1 MKCKRIQSIL
11 VLANG
16 IRSYT
21 SKTHLRGFQNLNFS
35 RVRVGG
41 LNLYSREFYSLAP
54 FLRKIILVA
63 TLSFI
68 LSFNI
73 PTLFSA
79 TAQQPVVIQQSAIA
93 LLQAGKKSYDE
104 GLFAEAI
111 QTLQQAA
118 KIYAARG
125 ETLNQAQT
133 LSFLSLA
140 QQKLGQ
146 FQEAEQAIST
156 SLFLLKDLPD
166 NKDITQI
173 RALVL
178 NAQAHLQFVKGNA
191 ETALETW
198 QNTEKLY
205 SQIRDRTGIIGS
217 KINQTLALQ
226 VLGLYR
232 RADKIITQIEQE
244 IYKEPDPSFKVAG
257 LLNIGQIRRQGR
269 DLEQSQKILKMGLEV
284 AQKMRSPEV
293 QSKVLLSLGNTE
305 SALARN
311 AKVSKNL
318 KNAQNYT
325 QKALNSYQQ
334 AANIAISPQTKI
346 QANLNQL
353 SVLLENR
360 QYSSLP
366 VLLPQI
372 RISLEKLPKSR
383 ASIYARVNFAQN
395 LIKWSLDRKE
405 NITQILNIAIEQARN
420 LTDKRAESYAL
431 GTLGE
436 VYEKTSDWAKAIEF
450 TRSALVIAQAIN
462 APDIAYRWQW
472 QMGRLLQM
480 QAEKTHHNK
489 NTDTKAVSYY
499 TQAFNTLNNLR
510 GDLVVLNPEVQF
522 SFRETVEPVYR
533 QLVDLLLRDLNPNR
547 DRLIQARDVME
558 ALQLAELDNFFG
570 DACAKPEKVK
580 IDDLDPHA
588 AVIYPIILPDR
599 LEVVIK
605 LPGTDNLRHYGNQ
618 NVSDTQVDEAV
629 KRLRQSLKRRSTSP
643 NQIKKEAQQIYD
655 WLIKPFEAELENT
668 KNREESQI
676 KNLVFVLDGSLR
688 NLPMAVLHNGTRY
701 LIERYAVSV
710 TSGLQLL
717 EPKPLLRESLRVL
730 VGGAIDAPSFEKEGL
745 GAINNVAVE
754 LEGVKKNVQRT
765 QMLENQT
772 FLQQNIQKQI
782 NSNPYNIV
790 HLATHGKFSSNPEQ
804 TFILDWQKRIK
815 VKDFDSLLNLDYQ
828 RSSKP
833 IELLILSACETATG
847 DNRAALGLAGV
858 AIKAGARSTLA
869 SLWQVND
876 ASTAQFMIK
885 FYQELKNPQVTK
897 AEALRNAQ
905 RAFLKEFSSTDYNR
919 PYHWASFILVGNWF

>member
-1 MKCKRIQSIL
+1 M
-11 VLANG
+11 
-16 IRSYT
+16 
-21 SKTHLRGFQNLNFS
+21 
-35 RVRVGG
+35 
-41 LNLYSREFYSLAP
+41 
-54 FLRKIILVA
+54 RKIILVA

>member
-1 MKCKRIQSIL
+1 MKCNGKIKVGQIPDFFEKSGILQS
-11 VLANG
+11 
-16 IRSYT
+16 
-21 SKTHLRGFQNLNFS
+21 
-35 RVRVGG
+35 
-41 LNLYSREFYSLAP
+41 
-54 FLRKIILVA
+54 RKILRIVLIA

-68 LSFNI
+68 LSLNI
-73 PTLFSA
+73 PILFSA
-79 TAQQPVVIQQSAIA
+79 TAQQPVVTQQSEIA
-93 LLQAGKKSYDE
+93 LMQAGKKSYDE
-104 GLFAEAI
+104 GLFVEATK
-111 QTLQQAA
+111 TLQQAA
-118 KIYAARG
+118 KRYAAMG
-125 ETLNQAQT
+125 ETLNQAQA
-133 LSFLSLA
+133 LSFTSLA

-156 SLFLLKDLPD
+156 SLSLLKKLPK
-166 NKDITQI
+166 NKEAIQVK
-173 RALVL
+173 ALTL
-178 NAQAHLQFVKGNA
+178 NARSHLLFAKGNS

-205 SQIRDRTGIIGS
+205 RQIRDRTGILGS
-217 KINQTLALQ
+217 QINQALALQ

-232 RADKIITQIEQE
+232 RADKILTQVEQE
-244 IYKEPDPSFKVAG
+244 IYKETDPSFKVAG
-257 LLNIGQIRRQGR
+257 LLNLGQIRRQGR
-269 DLEQSQKILKMGLEV
+269 DLEKSQKILQMGLEV
-284 AQKMRSPEV
+284 AQEMRSPEV

-305 SALARN
+305 IVLARN
-311 AKVSKNL
+311 AKIL
-318 KNAQNYT
+318 KNEENAQKYT
-325 QKALNSYQQ
+325 QQALNAYQHS
-334 AANIAISPQTKI
+334 ANIAVSQQTKV

-353 SVLLENR
+353 AVLLEAR
-360 QYSSLP
+360 QNSSIP
-366 VLLPQI
+366 ILLPQI
-372 RISLEKLPKSR
+372 KSSLEKLPKSR
-383 ASIYARVNFAQN
+383 ASVYAHVNFAQS

-405 NITQILNIAIEQARN
+405 DITQILSTAIGQARN
-420 LTDKRAESYAL
+420 LTDQRAESYAL

-436 VYEKTSDWAKAIEF
+436 LYEKTLNWSKAIEL
-450 TRSALVIAQAIN
+450 TQSALIIAQATN
-462 APDIAYRWQW
+462 APEIAYRWQW

-489 NTDTKAVSYY
+489 NADTKAISYY

-510 GDLVVLNPEVQF
+510 DDLVVLNPEVQF

-533 QLVDLLLRDLNPNR
+533 QLVDLLLRDPNPNR
-547 DRLIQARDVME
+547 DRLIQARDVLE
-558 ALQLAELDNFFG
+558 SLQLAELDNFFG
-570 DACAKPEKVK
+570 DACAKPEQVK

-588 AVIYPIILPDR
+588 AVVYPIILPDR

-605 LPGTDNLRHYGNQ
+605 LPGIDNLRHYGNQ
-618 NVSDTQVDEAV
+618 NISDTQVDEAV
-629 KRLRQSLKRRSTSP
+629 KQLRQSLKRRSTSP

-655 WLIKPFEAELENT
+655 WLIKPFETELENT

-688 NLPMAVLHNGTRY
+688 NLPMAVLYDGKRY

-717 EPKPLLRESLRVL
+717 EPKPLQRESLSVL
-730 VGGAIDAPSFEKEGL
+730 VGGATDAPSFEKEGL
-745 GAINNVAVE
+745 GAIDNVAIE
-754 LEGVKKNVQRT
+754 LQGVKQNVPRIQT
-765 QMLENQT
+765 LENQT

-782 NSNPYNIV
+782 NSNPHNVV

-804 TFILDWQKRIK
+804 TFILDWQERIK
-815 VKDFDSLLNLDYQ
+815 VKDFDNLLSLDYQ
-828 RSSKP
+828 KSKKT

-885 FYQELKNPQVTK
+885 FYQELKNAQITK
-897 AEALRNAQ
+897 AEALRNVQ
-905 RAFLKEFSSTDYNR
+905 RAFLTEFSSTDYNR

>member
-1 MKCKRIQSIL
+1 MKYKKHSL
-11 VLANG
+11 V
-16 IRSYT
+16 
-21 SKTHLRGFQNLNFS
+21 
-35 RVRVGG
+35 
-41 LNLYSREFYSLAP
+41 SLS
-54 FLRKIILVA
+54 LVTA
-63 TLSFI
+63 LSFI
-68 LSFNI
+68 LSLNI

-79 TAQQPVVIQQSAIA
+79 TAQQPVITQQSAIA
-93 LLQAGKKSYDE
+93 LMQAGKKSYDE
-104 GLFAEAI
+104 GLFAEATK
-111 QTLQQAA
+111 TLQQAA
-118 KIYAARG
+118 KIYATTG
-125 ETLNQAQT
+125 ETLNQAQA
-133 LSFLSLA
+133 LSFTSLA

-146 FQEAEQAIST
+146 LQEAEEAIST
-156 SLFLLKDLPD
+156 SLSLLKTLPD
-166 NKDITQI
+166 RQDTTQV
-173 RALVL
+173 RALTL
-178 NAQAHLQFVKGNA
+178 NARAHLLLAKGNT

-198 QNTEKLY
+198 QKAEKLY
-205 SQIRDRTGIIGS
+205 RQIRDRVGILGS
-217 KINQTLALQ
+217 QINRALALQ

-232 RADKIITQIEQE
+232 RADKILTQVEQE
-244 IYKEPDPSFKVAG
+244 IYQEPDPSFKVAG
-257 LLNIGQIRRQGR
+257 LLNLGQIRRQGR
-269 DLEQSQKILKMGLEV
+269 DLEQSQKILQIGLEV
-284 AQKMRSPEV
+284 AQKMRLSEV

-305 SALARN
+305 IALARN
-311 AKVSKNL
+311 AKTLKNL
-318 KNAQNYT
+318 ENAQNYT

-334 AANIAISPQTKI
+334 AANLAISPTAKV
-346 QANLNQL
+346 QANLNQI
-353 SVLLENR
+353 SVLLEER
-360 QYSSLP
+360 QDSSVA

-383 ASIYARVNFAQN
+383 ASIYARVNFAQT

-405 NITQILNIAIEQARN
+405 NITQILNIAIDRARN
-420 LTDKRAESYAL
+420 LTDQKAESYAL
-431 GTLGE
+431 GTLGQL
-436 VYEKTSDWAKAIEF
+436 YENTLDWAKAIEF
-450 TRSALVIAQAIN
+450 TQSALVIAQATN

-489 NTDTKAVSYY
+489 NADTKAVSYY

-533 QLVDLLLRDLNPNR
+533 QLVDLLLRAKPNR

-570 DACAKPEKVK
+570 DACAKPEQVK

-588 AVIYPIILPDR
+588 AVIYPIILSDR
-599 LEVVIK
+599 LEVIIK

-629 KRLRQSLKRRSTSP
+629 KQLRQSLKRRSTSP
-643 NQIKKEAQQIYD
+643 SQIKKEAQQIYN
-655 WLIKPFEAELENT
+655 WLIKPFEAELEST
-668 KNREESQI
+668 KNREESKV

-688 NLPMAVLHNGTRY
+688 NLPMAVLYDGTKY
-701 LIERYAVSV
+701 LVERYAVSV

-717 EPKPLLRESLRVL
+717 EPKPLQRKSLSVL

-815 VKDFDSLLNLDYQ
+815 VKDFDNLLNLDYQ

-885 FYQELKNPQVTK
+885 FYQELKNPQITK
-897 AEALRNAQ
+897 AEALRNVQ
-905 RAFLKEFSSTDYNR
+905 RAFLTEFSSTDYHR